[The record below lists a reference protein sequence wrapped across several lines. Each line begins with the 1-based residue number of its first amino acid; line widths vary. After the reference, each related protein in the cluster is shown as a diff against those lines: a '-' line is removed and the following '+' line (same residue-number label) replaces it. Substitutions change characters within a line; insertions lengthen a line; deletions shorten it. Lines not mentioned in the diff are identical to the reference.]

1 MMLRLRHKLIKLIA
15 FNWSPLNNTAVIFPN
30 CLQVYKKIFGKC
42 LLFRCRKLA
51 CEILCTE
58 HTWLSLN

>member
-1 MMLRLRHKLIKLIA
+1 MMLRLRHKLIELIA

-42 LLFRCRKLA
+42 LLFRR
-51 CEILCTE
+51 
-58 HTWLSLN
+58 